1 MNMNNDLENLHK
13 LTPDDVKK
21 ACMVAGNAFQDD
33 PVTIFTYPDE
43 KERKNY
49 NMDFIWSIITE

>member
-1 MNMNNDLENLHK
+1 MKNDIENLYK
-13 LTPDDVKK
+13 LTRDDVKK
-21 ACMVAGNAFQDD
+21 ACMVAGEAFQDD

-49 NMDFIWSIITE
+49 NMDFICSIITE